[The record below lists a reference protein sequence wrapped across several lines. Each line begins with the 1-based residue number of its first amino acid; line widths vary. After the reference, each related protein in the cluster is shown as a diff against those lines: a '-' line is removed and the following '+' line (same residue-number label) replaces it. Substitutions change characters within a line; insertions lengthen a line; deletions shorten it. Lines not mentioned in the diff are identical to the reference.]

1 MPLPSLSMPR
11 IPRANPAAASRG
23 QLFSQLAA
31 MERAGLPL
39 LQALATVQ
47 LPAAL
52 APAMAHWRRQLEQGR
67 ELASA
72 GQLCGLLSP
81 LDASLI
87 RAAQASGCLAT
98 VLQRLA
104 QRYEQ
109 QARQRALLKSRLMM
123 PLTVLLLALFIQ
135 PLPALVGGQLSPAGY
150 LWHCLQPLLLL
161 VLSYGLGRWLWRR
174 SERAPAGQGTL
185 FSAVLGRLPLLGRF
199 YRRSNLRDFF
209 ATLGLLLEAGLPM
222 LEALPKACATLR
234 SRPLR
239 AEMEGLAPRIQAGQ
253 SLGQALAP
261 LVFPG
266 KAVVQGLISTGEAS
280 GSLPASLQRY
290 AASETEQLD
299 SLREQLALWLPR
311 LLYVAVALWLA
322 QAILGSAAF
331 NPSVLP

>member
-1 MPLPSLSMPR
+1 MPR
-11 IPRANPAAASRG
+11 VPVADPSAANRA

-98 VLQRLA
+98 LLQRLT

-109 QARQRALLKSRLMM
+109 QARQRAALKSRLLM
-123 PLTVLLLALFIQ
+123 PLAVLVLALFIQ
-135 PLPALVGGQLSPAGY
+135 PLPALVGGQLTPAGY
-150 LWHCLQPLLLL
+150 LWHCLQPLFALALI
-161 VLSYGLGRWLWRR
+161 YGLGRWLWQRN
-174 SERAPAGQGTL
+174 ERDPEGQGAL
-185 FSAVLGRLPLLGRF
+185 LGAVLARLPLLGDF
-199 YRRSNLRDFF
+199 YLRSNLRDFF

-222 LEALPKACATLR
+222 LDALPRACATLR
-234 SRPLR
+234 SRPVRLQL
-239 AEMEGLAPRIQAGQ
+239 ESLAQRIEAGQ
-253 SLGQALAP
+253 SLAQALAP
-261 LVFPG
+261 LQFPG
-266 KAVVQGLISTGEAS
+266 RAVALGLIGTGEAS

-290 AASETEQLD
+290 AASETARLD
-299 SLREQLALWLPR
+299 SFREQLALWLPR
-311 LLYVAVALWLA
+311 LFYAAVLLWMA
-322 QAILGSAAF
+322 QGILGSGAF
-331 NPSVLP
+331 NPPALP